1 MLHTAASLALEVKHR
16 TTTVTRS
23 GPLWLNSRQIFV
35 GRRRAASVVDFDPR
49 KEALFLPPEV
59 FPVHLLSSQCPHGA
73 LEIHRQMV
81 QKLFFSH
88 ISIVHSPGC
97 CCWESKLCMKTE
109 TDWTWTS
116 IVVEINLCM
125 YSFIIYVY

>member
-1 MLHTAASLALEVKHR
+1 MTRTPFSKLA
-16 TTTVTRS
+16 
-23 GPLWLNSRQIFV
+23 GQPNSRQIFV
-35 GRRRAASVVDFDPR
+35 GRASVVDFDPR
-49 KEALFLPPEV
+49 KEALEPPEV
-59 FPVHLLSSQCPHGA
+59 FPVHLSSQCPHGA

-116 IVVEINLCM
+116 IVVEIYLCM
-125 YSFIIYVY
+125 YVLFHYLCLPCSHEEGVRC